1 MYHKNIFRYFRHQNG
16 GANQGKGFKA
26 RGISSRDQQY
36 NLAPEINNTMLQM

>member
-1 MYHKNIFRYFRHQNG
+1 MYQENIFRHFRHQNG

-36 NLAPEINNTMLQM
+36 NLAPEINTMMLKM